1 MKAFLFPGQG
11 AQFAGMG
18 QDLYETNEHIKDI
31 FEQANN
37 ILGFNISEV
46 MFGSDAEALKRTDIT
61 QPAIFIHSYAKY
73 TTLASDLFSDMS
85 AGHSLGEFSALTC
98 AGGLSFEDGLK
109 LVAHRAAAMEEACK
123 ANPGTMAAIIGLG
136 DDVIEDI
143 CNNISETVV
152 PANYNSPGQL
162 VISGSLKGIE
172 LACAQCLSAGAV
184 KAIVLPVGGA
194 FHSPLMEHAKIKLES
209 IIMATKFSS
218 PKIPIYQNSDAL
230 PSIEVDI
237 IRQKLVDQLTAPV
250 RWTQTMRNM
259 IADGMTSAIEIGGS
273 GSVLRG
279 LLRKIDRTIEST
291 TA

>member
-18 QDLYETNEHIKDI
+18 KDLFEADERIRSI
-31 FEQANN
+31 FEQADQ

-46 MFGSDAEALKRTDIT
+46 MFGNDAEALKRTDIT
-61 QPAIFIHSYAKY
+61 QPAIFIHSYAKFM
-73 TTLASDLFSDMS
+73 TLSSDLVSDMS

-98 AGGLSFEDGLK
+98 AGGLSFEDGLN

-136 DDVIEDI
+136 DDVIEEICESISDI
-143 CNNISETVV
+143 VV

-194 FHSPLMEHAKIKLES
+194 FHSPLMEPAKIKLES
-209 IIMATKFSS
+209 IIMATQFSIPS
-218 PKIPIYQNSDAL
+218 VPIYQNSNAL
-230 PSIEVDI
+230 PSIEIDT

-259 IADGMTSAIEIGGS
+259 ITDGMTSAIEIGGS

-279 LLRKIDRTIEST
+279 LLRKIDRNIESS